1 MNADDK
7 QAHETKLESQEKA
20 AEKATKQITMRD
32 QKGKDD
38 EVLSRVYQALR
49 DKYPVKSTP
58 AKLKPLKE
66 ATKGQEYMSQKLSK
80 FSKKEQ
86 KTISRIY
93 SILRA
98 ILPMDTANMVIN
110 KIQEELSK

>member
-1 MNADDK
+1 MLTTGR
-7 QAHETKLESQEKA
+7 H
-20 AEKATKQITMRD
+20 MRPGW
-32 QKGKDD
+32 KEKDD
-38 EVLSRVYQALR
+38 EVLSRVYRALR
-49 DKYPVKSTP
+49 DKYPVKPTP
-58 AKLKPLKE
+58 AEVKPLKE
-66 ATKGQEYMSQKLSK
+66 PAKGQEYMTQKLSK

-93 SILRA
+93 TILRA